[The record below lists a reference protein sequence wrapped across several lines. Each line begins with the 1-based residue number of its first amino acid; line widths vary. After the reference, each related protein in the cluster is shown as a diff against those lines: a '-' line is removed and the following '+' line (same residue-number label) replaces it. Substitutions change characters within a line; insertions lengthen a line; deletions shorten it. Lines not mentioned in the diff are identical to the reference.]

1 MKKIFFAFLVLM
13 TTFHLMACNK
23 TEPINEHTDTIGTMK
38 LKITIGENVLFADFY
53 DNATAKSFIEKLP
66 LTLPMQ
72 DLYNREM
79 VYRFEDALP
88 ANEARTSGYE
98 VGDISYWTP
107 RHSFVIFY
115 RQNGEVINSLQ
126 KVGRIQAGVELFET
140 TGNASVKFELVKED

>member
-1 MKKIFFAFLVLM
+1 
-13 TTFHLMACNK
+13 
-23 TEPINEHTDTIGTMK
+23 
-38 LKITIGENVLFADFY
+38 
-53 DNATAKSFIEKLP
+53 
-66 LTLPMQ
+66 MQ

>member
-1 MKKIFFAFLVLM
+1 MKKLIFIFLVLM
-13 TTFHLMACNK
+13 TTSHLMACNK
-23 TEPINEHTDTIGTMK
+23 TEKKPKQTDTIKTMK
-38 LKITIGENVLFADFY
+38 LKITVGENVLFADLY
-53 DNATAKSFIEKLP
+53 NNATAKSFVAKLP

-72 DLYNREM
+72 DLYDREM

-115 RQNGEVINSLQ
+115 KQNGEVISNLQ
-126 KVGRIQAGVELFET
+126 KVGRVQAGVELFET
-140 TGNASVKFELVKED
+140 TGNASVKFELANED

>member
-1 MKKIFFAFLVLM
+1 M
-13 TTFHLMACNK
+13 TTSHLMACNK
-23 TEPINEHTDTIGTMK
+23 TEKKPKQTDTIKTMK
-38 LKITIGENVLFADFY
+38 LKITVGENVLFADLY
-53 DNATAKSFIEKLP
+53 NNATAKSFVAKLP

-72 DLYNREM
+72 DLYDREM

-115 RQNGEVINSLQ
+115 KQNGEVISNLQ
-126 KVGRIQAGVELFET
+126 KVGRVQAGVELFET
-140 TGNASVKFELVKED
+140 TGNASVKFELANED